1 MADVFPDLASAV
13 ERAGR
18 SIVAVHARQ
27 RIPSSGVHWRPGVVV
42 AAHHTIKRDHDI
54 KLTTADGAVVDAT
67 LAGRDPSTDLAVLR
81 FEAPALPVAD
91 VAGRE
96 TALRVGRLVLA
107 VGRPGVDVTASH
119 GIISAVSGEWRT
131 WRGGVIDRFVR
142 LDLAV
147 YDGFSGGALVTAD
160 GQVAGVNTSGLAR
173 GAAIT
178 VPAATVDR
186 VVDELLARGR
196 IARGYI
202 GVGVQPIRAPAALIV
217 VAIEPGSPADAAGII
232 VGDILTTVDGV
243 SVTDAEDLMGVLGGH
258 RIGQT
263 VTVRAIRGGEPRDL
277 SVTIGERPRPAGAA

>member
-1 MADVFPDLASAV
+1 MAEVFPDLASAV

-54 KLTTADGAVVDAT
+54 KLTTADGTVVDAA

-81 FEAPALPVAD
+81 FEAAALPVAD
-91 VAGRE
+91 VAGRD
-96 TALRVGRLVLA
+96 AIRVGRLVLA
-107 VGRPGVDVTASH
+107 VGRPGVNVTASH
-119 GIISAVSGEWRT
+119 GIVSAVGGEWRT
-131 WRGGVIDRFVR
+131 WRGGTIDRFVR

-147 YDGFSGGALVTAD
+147 YDGFSGGALVTAE
-160 GQVAGVNTSGLAR
+160 GEVAGVNTSGLAR
-173 GAAIT
+173 GAPIT
-178 VPAATVDR
+178 IPAVTVDR

-202 GVGVQPIRAPAALIV
+202 GVGVQSIRAPAALIV
-217 VAIEPGSPADAAGII
+217 VAVEPGSPADAAGII

-263 VTVRAIRGGEPRDL
+263 VTARAIRGGEPRDL
-277 SVTIGERPRPAGAA
+277 TVTIGERPRPAGAA